1 MGRCVAALTPV
12 RKQSVSDA
20 VFEQLRNQIVSGE
33 MAPGARLPSERVLC
47 EALRVNRGAVREAL
61 KRLQQSR
68 LVSVRHGGTSHVLD
82 FRSSGGL
89 DLLTELLV
97 APSGAFD
104 VRVVRSIVEM
114 RSALAP
120 DIARRAAARA
130 RVAHHA
136 ELDRLVAAMQAG
148 ASDLSVLQGLAAEFW
163 SHLVDASDNLA
174 YRLAYNSLRATYD
187 QCRAL
192 FTQVLADEIGDPVP
206 YAALA
211 AAVRAGDAP
220 RAEALARD
228 LIQRGERG
236 ITAALRQ
243 LDSQEVPDDRPRPAG
258 RRRARARRDAQ
269 RRR

>member
-1 MGRCVAALTPV
+1 VATLTPV

-20 VFEQLRNQIVSGE
+20 VFEQLRNQIMSGE
-33 MAPGARLPSERVLC
+33 MAPGARLPAERVLC
-47 EALRVNRGAVREAL
+47 EALGVNRGAVREAL

-89 DLLTELLV
+89 DLLAELLV
-97 APSGAFD
+97 GPSGAFD
-104 VRVVRSIVEM
+104 VAVVRSIVEM

-130 RVAHHA
+130 RTAHRA
-136 ELDRLVAAMQAG
+136 ELDRLVAAMQASAG
-148 ASDLSVLQGLAAEFW
+148 NLPVLQGLAAEFW

-187 QCRAL
+187 QCREL
-192 FTQVLADEIGDPVP
+192 FTHVLAEEIGDPVP

-211 AAVRAGDAP
+211 AAVRAGDATH
-220 RAEALARD
+220 AEALARD
-228 LIQRGERG
+228 LILRGERG

-243 LDSQEVPDDRPRPAG
+243 LETQEVPDDRTRVAG
-258 RRRARARRDAQ
+258 RRRPRARHDAP